1 MRLNFSNWSELK
13 KYFPD
18 ISFSKSLL
26 KELILSNFKNSDI
39 VDVNIIFV
47 GINEITKLNSEFRK
61 KNEPTDVL
69 TFTIEQKPLLGEIY
83 ICPEYISKKYKEEE
97 ILRNIVHG
105 LLHLSGYEH
114 KGHFKDGI
122 KQTEEI
128 FVKQENILDN
138 IQYEIN
144 NRIGKSRK
152 KIFRN
157 KT

>member
-13 KYFPD
+13 KYYPR
-18 ISFSKSLL
+18 ISFGKSLL
-26 KELILSNFKNSDI
+26 KKVILSNFKDSDI
-39 VDVNIIFV
+39 ADVNIIFV
-47 GINEITKLNSEFRK
+47 SINEITKLNFEFRK

-69 TFTIEQKPLLGEIY
+69 TFTIEQNPLVGEIY
-83 ICPEYISKKYKEEE
+83 ICPEYISKKYGEKE

-105 LLHLSGYEH
+105 LLHLCGYEH
-114 KGHFKDGI
+114 KRYFIDGA
-122 KQTEEI
+122 KQKEKI

-152 KIFRN
+152 KISRN